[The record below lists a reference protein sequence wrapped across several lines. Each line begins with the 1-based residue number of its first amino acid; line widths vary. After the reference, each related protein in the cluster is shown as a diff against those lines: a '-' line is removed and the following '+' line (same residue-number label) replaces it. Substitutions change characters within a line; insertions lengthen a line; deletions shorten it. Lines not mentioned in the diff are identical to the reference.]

1 MRLTLRAVIVSCLIL
16 LACPAAAD
24 AGYPVPRDK
33 PEPPPQFL
41 RNGNAAAYATAFA
54 EARRGRL
61 ARAVRAM
68 PHDSPALLVDL
79 VTWTAY
85 VNGAQ
90 DSFHDIRAFID
101 AHDNWPWPQTLQRRV
116 ADSISRETPV
126 TAVLEWFEANPPVSG
141 AGRLRYADALFR
153 SGRVIEAIPLLRAG
167 WRNGAI
173 DRGLERLILAEY
185 GDHLQTGDHIAR
197 VDYLLW
203 QRARSRASALL
214 RHLPEDR
221 RRLAEA
227 RMALIAFAWNV
238 DAAIARVPEH
248 LQQDAGL
255 VYDRTY
261 WRRIKG
267 KHAGARE
274 LLLSTPVDGSRI
286 LRPDRWWLERH
297 FQARRALRRGDI
309 EDAYRLA
316 AEHGMLDGTD
326 LDDADTAGEDAAS
339 LPRRTRAQIAEAEFL
354 AGWIALRF
362 MGQPD
367 IAMTHFQ
374 KLLGVVSF
382 PVSLARG
389 AYWSGRA
396 AEAMRDDSYAATLY
410 LEAARYPTTFY
421 GQLAATQ
428 LARIDSENAVDTFAN
443 DNGGET
449 RRPTEGQRKA
459 FESDELVEAARL
471 LAAVGADWPLNRFVQ
486 HITAQAST
494 PAERVLAAELGESL
508 DEPRLGVIA
517 AKVAVRNGHLLL
529 DQGYP
534 VIELA
539 DAPPEER
546 TLVHAIARQ
555 ESQFDPG
562 AVSHVG
568 ALGLMQLMPA
578 TANRVARQL
587 NFPYSRERLL
597 SDPAYNLTLGRSYL
611 GSLLRRY
618 DGSVMLALAA
628 YNAGPGAVNR
638 WLESNGDPRDA
649 GIDAIDW
656 IEQIP
661 YSETRNYVQRV
672 MEAIPLYGRQM
683 GLPTAENGLSPL
695 LRRGERVLETAPLP
709 RPRPAVTPAGE

>member
-1 MRLTLRAVIVSCLIL
+1 MRLVLHAVIFFWMAV
-16 LACPAAAD
+16 LACPSWAD
-24 AGYPVPRDK
+24 TSIPIPREK
-33 PEPPPQFL
+33 PEPPPAFL

-61 ARAVRAM
+61 ERALRAM
-68 PHDSPALLVDL
+68 PGDSPALLAEL
-79 VTWTAY
+79 MTWTAY
-85 VNGAQ
+85 VNGARE
-90 DSFHDIRAFID
+90 SFETIRDFVD
-101 AHDNWPWPQTLQRRV
+101 THETWPWPQTLKGRV
-116 ADSISRETPV
+116 ADSMTQSTPV
-126 TAVLEWFEANPPVSG
+126 DDILAWFAAHPPASG
-141 AGRLRYADALFR
+141 TGRLRYADALFR
-153 SGRVIEAIPLLRAG
+153 SGRVVEAIPHLRAG
-167 WRNGAI
+167 WRTGAI
-173 DRGLERLILAEY
+173 DRALERRILRRY

-203 QRARSRASALL
+203 QRARSRASHLL
-214 RHLPEDR
+214 RHLPENHK
-221 RRLAEA
+221 RLAEA

-238 DAAIARVPEH
+238 DAAIARVPAD
-248 LQQDAGL
+248 LRQDAGL

-267 KHAGARE
+267 KHAAARE

-297 FQARRALRRGDI
+297 FQARRALRRGEI
-309 EDAYRLA
+309 ADAYRLA

-326 LDDADTAGEDAAS
+326 MDDPAGAGEEAAL

-362 MGQPD
+362 MSQPD
-367 IAMTHFQ
+367 VAITHFQ
-374 KLLGVVSF
+374 QLLEVVNY

-396 AEAMRDDSYAATLY
+396 ADAMRDAAYAATLY
-410 LEAARYPTTFY
+410 RQAARYPTTFY

-428 LARIDSENAVDTFAN
+428 LARIDTGTAPDTSAKDMAAPRPSNA
-443 DNGGET
+443 
-449 RRPTEGQRKA
+449 QRKA
-459 FESDELVEAARL
+459 FESREMVKAVRL
-471 LAAVGADWPLNRFVQ
+471 LAAVGADWPLDRFIQ
-486 HITAQAST
+486 HITAQAAG
-494 PAERVLAAELGESL
+494 PEERMLTAELGKMLE
-508 DEPRLGVIA
+508 EPRLGVIA
-517 AKVAVRNGHLLL
+517 AKVAVRDGQALL

-539 DAPPEER
+539 DAPPDER
-546 TLVHAIARQ
+546 SLVHAIARQ

-587 NFPYSRERLL
+587 KFPYSRERLL

-611 GSLLRRY
+611 GSLLQRY
-618 DGSVMLALAA
+618 DGSIMLALAA

-638 WLESNGDPRDA
+638 WLKSNGDPREA

-661 YSETRNYVQRV
+661 YGETRNYVQRV
-672 MEAIPLYGRQM
+672 MEAVPLYSRQM
-683 GLPTAENGLSPL
+683 GLSNADNGLGSL
-695 LRRGERVLETAPLP
+695 LRRGETIIETAPLP
-709 RPRPAVTPAGE
+709 RARPAIGPAGE

>member
-1 MRLTLRAVIVSCLIL
+1 MRLVLSAVIISWIVL
-16 LACPAAAD
+16 LACPAWAD
-24 AGYPVPRDK
+24 SAIPIPREK
-33 PEPPPQFL
+33 PEPPPLFL
-41 RNGNAAAYATAFA
+41 RNGNAAAYATAFT

-61 ARAVRAM
+61 ARALQAM
-68 PHDSPALLVDL
+68 PGDSPPLLAEL

-85 VNGAQ
+85 ANGARE
-90 DSFHDIRAFID
+90 SFHETRDFVET
-101 AHDNWPWPQTLQRRV
+101 HDTWPWPETLRRRV
-116 ADSISRETPV
+116 ADSMTQSTPV
-126 TAVLEWFEANPPVSG
+126 EDVLAWFAAHPPASG
-141 AGRLRYADALFR
+141 TGRLRYADALFK
-153 SGRVIEAIPLLRAG
+153 SGRVVEAIPHLRAG

-173 DRGLERLILAEY
+173 DQGLERYILARH
-185 GDHLQTGDHIAR
+185 GDHLQTEDHIAR

-203 QRARSRASALL
+203 QRARSRASRLL
-214 RHLPEDR
+214 RYLPDDR
-221 RRLAEA
+221 KRLAEA

-274 LLLSTPVDGSRI
+274 LLLSTAVDGSRI

-297 FQARRALRRGDI
+297 FQARRALRLGEI

-316 AEHGMLDGTD
+316 AAHGMLDGTD
-326 LDDADTAGEDAAS
+326 LDDTADAGEDAAS

-362 MGQPD
+362 LGQPD
-367 IAMTHFQ
+367 VAMTHFQ
-374 KLLGVVSF
+374 QLLGVVSY

-389 AYWSGRA
+389 TYWSGRA
-396 AEAMRDDSYAATLY
+396 ADALLDTAYAATLY
-410 LEAARYPTTFY
+410 REAARYPTTFY
-421 GQLAATQ
+421 GQLAKTQ
-428 LARIDSENAVDTFAN
+428 LARIDGEAGSSGSAQDATAPSPTQAQRTAFAS
-443 DNGGET
+443 
-449 RRPTEGQRKA
+449 R
-459 FESDELVEAARL
+459 ELVEAARL
-471 LAAVGADWPLNRFVQ
+471 LAAIGADWPLNRFIQ
-486 HITAQAST
+486 HLTAQATS
-494 PAERVLAAELGESL
+494 PEERVLAAELGNML

-517 AKVAVRNGHLLL
+517 AKVAVRDGQPLL
-529 DQGYP
+529 DHGYP
-534 VIELA
+534 VIELV

-546 TLVHAIARQ
+546 SLVHAIARQ

-562 AVSHVG
+562 AISHVG

-611 GSLLRRY
+611 GSLLQRY
-618 DGSVMLALAA
+618 DGSIMLALAA

-638 WLESNGDPRDA
+638 WLKSNGDPREI

-672 MEAIPLYGRQM
+672 MEAVPLYGRQM
-683 GLPTAENGLSPL
+683 GLPEAEAGLSL
-695 LRRGERVLETAPLP
+695 LLTRGEKVLETAPLP
-709 RPRPAVTPAGE
+709 RARPGVETSGDE